1 MDTPLLLWVV
11 GGILGF
17 WVCFFLGSRT
27 AYHPSTRWLRWSC
40 VFAGLHFLFAALESP
55 LDPGGRAVIP
65 PLREATGLIAIACW
79 HGWLVGVRGLA
90 RAEGIVRNVHL
101 GVVAG
106 YGLIAALASA
116 GASAALAWIAPLAIN
131 PLLARAFVGGYVAV
145 ALSHIW
151 VMTWRL
157 HRRETIPV
165 ARGASRVLLMAT
177 TIVCASVIV
186 VAGLP
191 MLRRSFPEIAAP
203 VEQAGYGLLCGGIAL
218 MGYGAL
224 TYVRRHTGRSNGRD
238 YLSSG
243 FASLVIVA
251 VYESVLIVFRSV
263 TLNVVPAHQ
272 ALVLGLVLVPVIIAT
287 HFGFDQLRDMLD
299 WLRVGDAA
307 RRVRGM
313 LRTITRQIGSEKPR
327 DQVIRDVLQSLAQ
340 GLQAERIAVFWFT
353 MNEARLLAAYGDAPD
368 AGVHTDDLRAARLQS
383 FKESPGYE
391 HLLPLCIG
399 RRQRGALLIGG
410 SGCKRWLLDERERLE
425 AVGLLLADY
434 IEHTASEPVTISQH
448 VHRIEQQTRDVEKLH
463 DALNRVHSPP
473 VFITTLG
480 PFRVEVDGKPASYK
494 EGRIGRHML
503 NGMLMY
509 LVSRAGKPVSR
520 DALIEIARDHRRG
533 RKPDDDRESPDRA
546 HYISGLRKMLDRW
559 GMADALAITD
569 STVTLKRHP
578 SWMTDTDQVVELHR
592 RAEQDI
598 AAGQMRN
605 AIALLEQ
612 ALDLF
617 HGDYLQEFDAAH
629 YRIDHDV
636 YQWERK
642 RSAIEQ
648 RLLALYLDT
657 PDLTDA
663 DVQQMQVMAHRML
676 THNDDDP
683 AVVALVERVARRC
696 GDNRLLQRLARR
708 KQ

>member
-55 LDPGGRAVIP
+55 LEPGGRAVIP
-65 PLREATGLIAIACW
+65 PLRVATGLIAIACW
-79 HGWLVGVRGLA
+79 HGWLVGVRGLT
-90 RAEGIVRNVHL
+90 RAEGVVRNVHL

-106 YGLIAALASA
+106 YGLLVALASS
-116 GASAALAWIAPLAIN
+116 GADAAIAWIAPLAIN
-131 PLLARAFVGGYVAV
+131 PLLARALVSGYVTV
-145 ALSHIW
+145 ALIHIW
-151 VMTWRL
+151 MMTWRL
-157 HRRETIPV
+157 YRRETILV

-177 TIVCASVIV
+177 TIVCLSVIV

-224 TYVRRHTGRSNGRD
+224 TYVRRYMGRSTGRD
-238 YLSSG
+238 YLASG
-243 FASLVIVA
+243 FASLGIVA
-251 VYESVLIVFRSV
+251 LYESVLIGFRSA
-263 TLNVVPAHQ
+263 TLNVVPANQ
-272 ALVLGLVLVPVIIAT
+272 SLVLGIVLVPVIIAT
-287 HFGFDQLRDMLD
+287 HFGFDQLRDILD
-299 WLRVGDAA
+299 WVRVGDAA

-313 LRTITRQIGSEKPR
+313 LHTITRQIGSEKPR

-340 GLQAERIAVFWFT
+340 WLRAERIAVFWFT
-353 MNEARLLAAYGDAPD
+353 VNEARLLATHGDAPD
-368 AGVHTDDLRAARLQS
+368 AAVHTDDLRAARPQP
-383 FKESPGYE
+383 FKRSSGYE
-391 HLLPLCIG
+391 HLLPLCVG

-410 SGCKRWLLDERERLE
+410 SGCRRRLLDERERLE

-434 IEHTASEPVTISQH
+434 IEHTEAEPVTIPQH
-448 VHRIEQQTRDVEKLH
+448 MHRIEQQTRDVQKLH
-463 DALNRVHSPP
+463 DALNRAPSPP

-480 PFRVEVDGKPASYK
+480 PFKVEVDGKPASYK
-494 EGRIGRHML
+494 EGRVGRHML
-503 NGMLMY
+503 NGMFMY
-509 LVSRAGKPVSR
+509 LVYKAGKPVSR
-520 DALIEIARDHRRG
+520 DTLIEIARDHRRG
-533 RKPDDDRESPDRA
+533 RKPDDDREPPDRA
-546 HYISGLRKMLDRW
+546 HYISGLRKMLERW
-559 GMADALAITD
+559 GMADALEITD
-569 STVTLKRHP
+569 STVMLKRHA
-578 SWMTDTDQVVELHR
+578 SWTTDTDQVVELHR

-598 AAGQMRN
+598 ADGQVRN
-605 AIALLEQ
+605 AIALLEK

-617 HGDYLQEFDAAH
+617 HGDYLQEFDAPDH
-629 YRIDHDV
+629 RIDHDV

-663 DVQQMQVMAHRML
+663 DVQQMQVIAHRML
-676 THNDDDP
+676 THSDDDP

-696 GDNRLLQRLARR
+696 GDNRLLQRLARLR
-708 KQ
+708 R